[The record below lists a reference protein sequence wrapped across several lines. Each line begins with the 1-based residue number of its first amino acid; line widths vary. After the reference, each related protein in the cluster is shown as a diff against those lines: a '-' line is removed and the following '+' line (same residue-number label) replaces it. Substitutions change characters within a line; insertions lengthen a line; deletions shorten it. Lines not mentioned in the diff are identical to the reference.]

1 MEMKLLLE
9 NFKKFST
16 LTEEQLIIE
25 GRIEDARKKYPA
37 LNKPQEDLD
46 GKTLLDILID
56 ADPSGNQKYLM
67 GAARLT
73 VGLLDDLGYMETGET
88 DRARAA
94 VQNFAELIQRYHKLM
109 PFIRDQDAK
118 FKDINAIKAY
128 HILRAVIDRAAQK
141 SAAKEQEK
149 AREEETKKV
158 AVKGTEFVAD
168 TPYHKVV
175 RPLTKEGSCYFGRQT
190 RWCIS
195 AERSQNYFDEYT
207 GKGKAFFFFLAKKK
221 DVDERNKKIAAVIND
236 KGDFEEYY
244 DALDDS
250 MTYQEFVR
258 AIRQTMI
265 GEELNDDIASFEAGK
280 DTRFPEEVEFD
291 PNKIMKAAELL
302 GVTEY
307 MGKDID
313 PVDAVEN
320 LVMAI
325 DDEVIEYISDLEVKA
340 GESVTATPAGI
351 PIEKYDEILEKFN
364 FKNFYVTLEDPYD
377 SGYETITLDV
387 GGTIDINDYLEGTGW
402 EWKPG
407 VEEALDDEHASDAL
421 DAVYTA
427 LEYAGFY
434 VYGGDVEQDYD
445 DPERVNFSVRYDAAS
460 DIDKLDVF
468 DSILQE
474 LQSVDRAIGNKESF
488 GFDIIKSLEQ
498 DELIYNPELEKQK
511 AEEEADEKFKASKD
525 ADYFT
530 SREERE
536 KQMKLALQ
544 ERKFRI
550 LIKKS

>member
-175 RPLTKEGSCYFGRQT
+175 CPLTKEGSCYFGRQT

-195 AERSQNYFDEYT
+195 AERSANYFDEYT
-207 GKGKAFFFFLAKKK
+207 GKGKAFFFLLAKNKN
-221 DVDERNKKIAAVIND
+221 VEEPFKKIAVVIND
-236 KGDFEEYY
+236 KGAFEEYF
-244 DALDDS
+244 DAPDDE
-250 MTYQEFVR
+250 MTHQEFVR
-258 AIRQTMI
+258 AVRQTMI
-265 GEELNDDIASFEAGK
+265 G
-280 DTRFPEEVEFD
+280 FD
-291 PNKIMKAAELL
+291 LDNHIQAWVFGEPYDRDKIMKAAEIL
-302 GVTEY
+302 GVSEY
-307 MGKDID
+307 INDDEIAIEN
-313 PVDAVEN
+313 AVE
-320 LVMAI
+320 MI

-351 PIEKYDEILEKFN
+351 PFYKYEEILDKFP
-364 FKNFYVTLEDPYD
+364 FGKMHVDIEEPDY

-387 GGTIDINDYLEGTGW
+387 NGTIDINDYLEGSGW

-407 VEEALDDEHASDAL
+407 VDEEVGGEHEQDVV
-421 DAVYTA
+421 DAVRNA
-427 LEYAGFY
+427 LEDAGFY
-434 VYGGDVEQDYD
+434 VYGGEVEQDYD
-445 DPERVNFSVRYDAAS
+445 DPERVHFSIRYTAEH
-460 DIDKLDVF
+460 DIDDLEIFEGV
-468 DSILQE
+468 LEE
-474 LQSVDRAIGNKESF
+474 LLNVDKEIRGEAF
-488 GFDIIKSLEQ
+488 GENIISSLEG
-498 DELIYNPELEKQK
+498 DELIHNPELQKQIG
-511 AEEEADEKFKASKD
+511 
-525 ADYFT
+525 
-530 SREERE
+530 
-536 KQMKLALQ
+536 L
-544 ERKFRI
+544 
-550 LIKKS
+550 

>member
-1 MEMKLLLE
+1 MKLLLE
-9 NFKKFST
+9 NFKRFST

-25 GRIEDARKKYPA
+25 GRIDDARKKYPA

-67 GAARLT
+67 GAAKLAN
-73 VGLLDDLGYMETGET
+73 DLVKKY
-88 DRARAA
+88 DAA
-94 VQNFAELIQRYHKLM
+94 GDPPHSQFVTNVANTLQKYHKAM
-109 PFIRDQDAK
+109 PFIRDEDAK
-118 FKDINAIKAY
+118 FKDINAIPDYVEMA
-128 HILRAVIDRAAQK
+128 RVVRAAEQK
-141 SAAKEQEK
+141 RE
-149 AREEETKKV
+149 AREKEKEKEAQAKKV

-207 GKGKAFFFFLAKKK
+207 GKGKAFFFLLAKNKN
-221 DVDERNKKIAAVIND
+221 VEEPFKKIAVVIDDN
-236 KGDFEEYY
+236 GNFEEYF
-244 DALDDS
+244 DAPDDQ
-250 MTYQEFVR
+250 MTYQQFVR
-258 AIRQTMI
+258 AVRQTMI
-265 GEELNDDIASFEAGK
+265 GFNLDAHIQAFEDD
-280 DTRFPEEVEFD
+280 D
-291 PNKIMKAAELL
+291 PYDRDKIMKAAEIL
-302 GVTEY
+302 GVSEY
-307 MGKDID
+307 ID
-313 PVDAVEN
+313 DDEIAIEN
-320 LVMAI
+320 AIEMI

-351 PIEKYDEILEKFN
+351 PIEKYDEILERFDFN
-364 FKNFYVTLEDPYD
+364 NMYANLEEPDY

-407 VEEALDDEHASDAL
+407 VEEELDGEHAQDVT
-421 DAVYTA
+421 DAVFNA

-434 VYGGDVEQDYD
+434 VYGGEVEQDYD

-488 GFDIIKSLEQ
+488 GFDLIKSLEG
-498 DELIYNPELEKQK
+498 DELIQNPELEKQK
-511 AEEEADEKFKASKD
+511 AEEEADAKFKASKD
-525 ADYFT
+525 ADYFA

>member
-16 LTEEQLIIE
+16 LTEEQLIVE
-25 GRIEDARKKYPA
+25 GRIDDARKKYPA

-67 GAARLT
+67 GAAKLADAL
-73 VGLLDDLGYMETGET
+73 VKKYN
-88 DRARAA
+88 AA
-94 VQNFAELIQRYHKLM
+94 GDPPHSQFVTNVANTLQKYHKLM
-109 PFIRDQDAK
+109 PFIRDEDAK
-118 FKDINAIKAY
+118 FKDINAIPEYARMVT
-128 HILRAVIDRAAQK
+128 IVRAAEQK
-141 SAAKEQEK
+141 RAAKEQEK

-195 AERSQNYFDEYT
+195 AERSANYFDEYT
-207 GKGKAFFFFLAKKK
+207 GKGKAFFFLLAKNKN
-221 DVDERNKKIAAVIND
+221 VEEPFKKIAVVIDDN
-236 KGDFEEYY
+236 GNFEEYF
-244 DALDDS
+244 DAPDDE

-258 AIRQTMI
+258 AVRQTMI
-265 GEELNDDIASFEAGK
+265 G
-280 DTRFPEEVEFD
+280 FD
-291 PNKIMKAAELL
+291 LDNQIQAWVFDEPYDRDKIMKAAEIL
-302 GVTEY
+302 GVSEY
-307 MGKDID
+307 ID
-313 PVDAVEN
+313 DDEIAIENAVE
-320 LVMAI
+320 MI

-340 GESVTATPAGI
+340 GESVTETPAGI
-351 PIEKYDEILEKFN
+351 PFYKYEEILDKFP
-364 FKNFYVTLEDPYD
+364 FGKMRVDIEEPDY

-387 GGTIDINDYLEGTGW
+387 GGTIDINDYLEGSGW

-407 VEEALDDEHASDAL
+407 VEEELGGEHEQDVV
-421 DAVYTA
+421 DAVYNA
-427 LEYAGFY
+427 LEYAGFD
-434 VYGGDVEQDYD
+434 VYGGEVEQSHD
-445 DPERVNFSVRYDAAS
+445 DLEQVWFSIRYTAEH

-468 DSILQE
+468 EVVLEDL
-474 LQSVDRAIGNKESF
+474 LNVDKEIRGETF
-488 GFDIIKSLEQ
+488 GKNIISSLEG

-525 ADYFT
+525 ADYFA
-530 SREERE
+530 SRQERE

>member
-16 LTEEQLIIE
+16 LTEEQLIVE
-25 GRIEDARKKYPA
+25 GRIDDARKKYPA

-195 AERSQNYFDEYT
+195 AERSANYFDEYT
-207 GKGKAFFFFLAKKK
+207 GKGKAFFFLLAKNKNVE
-221 DVDERNKKIAAVIND
+221 DAFKKIAVVIDDRGN
-236 KGDFEEYY
+236 FEEYY
-244 DALDDS
+244 DAPDDE

-258 AIRQTMI
+258 AVRQTMI
-265 GEELNDDIASFEAGK
+265 G
-280 DTRFPEEVEFD
+280 FD
-291 PNKIMKAAELL
+291 LDNHIQAWVFGEPYDRDKIMKAAEIL
-302 GVTEY
+302 GVSEY
-307 MGKDID
+307 ID
-313 PVDAVEN
+313 DDEIAIENAVE
-320 LVMAI
+320 MI

-340 GESVTATPAGI
+340 GESVTETPAGI
-351 PIEKYDEILEKFN
+351 PFYKYEEILDKFP
-364 FKNFYVTLEDPYD
+364 FGKMRVDIEEPDY

-387 GGTIDINDYLEGTGW
+387 GGTIDINDYLEGSGW

-407 VEEALDDEHASDAL
+407 VEEELGGEHEQDVV
-421 DAVYTA
+421 DAVYNA
-427 LEYAGFY
+427 LEYAGFD
-434 VYGGDVEQDYD
+434 VYGGEVEQSHD
-445 DPERVNFSVRYDAAS
+445 DLEQVWFSIRYTAEH

-468 DSILQE
+468 EVVLEDL
-474 LQSVDRAIGNKESF
+474 LNVDKEIRGETF
-488 GFDIIKSLEQ
+488 GKNIISSLEG

-525 ADYFT
+525 ADYFA
-530 SREERE
+530 SRQERE

>member
-1 MEMKLLLE
+1 MRMKLLLE
-9 NFKKFST
+9 NFKRFST

-25 GRIEDARKKYPA
+25 GRIDDARKKYPA

-67 GAARLT
+67 GAAKLANAL
-73 VGLLDDLGYMETGET
+73 VKKYN
-88 DRARAA
+88 AA
-94 VQNFAELIQRYHKLM
+94 GDPPHSQFVTNVANTLQKYHKLM
-109 PFIRDQDAK
+109 PFIRDEDAK
-118 FKDINAIKAY
+118 FKDINAIPEYARMVT
-128 HILRAVIDRAAQK
+128 IVRAAEQK
-141 SAAKEQEK
+141 REAREKEK

-195 AERSQNYFDEYT
+195 AERSANYFDEYT
-207 GKGKAFFFFLAKKK
+207 GKGKAFFFLLAKNKN
-221 DVDERNKKIAAVIND
+221 VEEPFKKIAVVIDDN
-236 KGDFEEYY
+236 GNFEEYF
-244 DALDDS
+244 DAPDDQ
-250 MTYQEFVR
+250 MTYQQFVR
-258 AIRQTMI
+258 AVRQTMI
-265 GEELNDDIASFEAGK
+265 GFNLDAHIQAFEDD
-280 DTRFPEEVEFD
+280 D
-291 PNKIMKAAELL
+291 PYDRDKIMKAAEIL
-302 GVTEY
+302 GVSEY
-307 MGKDID
+307 ID
-313 PVDAVEN
+313 DDEIAIENAVE
-320 LVMAI
+320 MI

-351 PIEKYDEILEKFN
+351 PIEKYDEILERFDFN
-364 FKNFYVTLEDPYD
+364 NMYANLEEPDY

-407 VEEALDDEHASDAL
+407 VEEELDGEHAQDVT
-421 DAVYTA
+421 DAVFNA

-434 VYGGDVEQDYD
+434 VYGGEVEQDYD

-488 GFDIIKSLEQ
+488 GFDIIKSLEG
-498 DELIYNPELEKQK
+498 DELIQNPELEKQK
-511 AEEEADEKFKASKD
+511 AEEEADAKFKASKD

>member
-16 LTEEQLIIE
+16 LTEEQLIVE
-25 GRIEDARKKYPA
+25 GRIDDARKKYPA

-195 AERSQNYFDEYT
+195 AERSANYFDEYT
-207 GKGKAFFFFLAKKK
+207 GKGKAFFFLLAKNKNVE
-221 DVDERNKKIAAVIND
+221 DAFKKIAVVIDDRGN
-236 KGDFEEYY
+236 FEEYY
-244 DALDDS
+244 DAPDDE

-258 AIRQTMI
+258 AVRQTMI
-265 GEELNDDIASFEAGK
+265 G
-280 DTRFPEEVEFD
+280 FD
-291 PNKIMKAAELL
+291 LDNHIQAWVFGEPYDRDKIMKAAEIL
-302 GVTEY
+302 GVSEY
-307 MGKDID
+307 INNDEIAIEN
-313 PVDAVEN
+313 AVE
-320 LVMAI
+320 MI

-351 PIEKYDEILEKFN
+351 PFYKYEEILDKFPFEKMRVDIEEPD
-364 FKNFYVTLEDPYD
+364 Y

-387 GGTIDINDYLEGTGW
+387 GGTIDINDYLEGSGW

-407 VEEALDDEHASDAL
+407 VEEELGDEHEQDVV
-421 DAVYTA
+421 DAVYNA
-427 LEYAGFY
+427 LEYAGFD
-434 VYGGDVEQDYD
+434 VYGGTVEQDYD
-445 DPERVNFSVRYDAAS
+445 DLEQVHFSIRYTAEH

-468 DSILQE
+468 EVMLEDL
-474 LQSVDRAIGNKESF
+474 LNVDKEIRGETF
-488 GFDIIKSLEQ
+488 GKNIISSLEG

-525 ADYFT
+525 ADYFA
-530 SREERE
+530 SRQERE